1 MPINHS
7 LEVIFIHIPKTGGTS
22 IEYTLGMHG
31 EKSDIGI
38 VPYLN
43 QTKNFQFFFGE
54 GLQHLTSSEIK
65 RILSG
70 MHFNDY
76 TTGSNVKR
84 FLDRFFFINKKR
96 DVHNLWNSYTSFSVV
111 RNPYD
116 RLVSYLA
123 WRETQWNGSVCFN
136 KHCFSHFVRN
146 ELTERMIN
154 NKRHLWPQHKFIFQ
168 NGKPQVNFILKFENL
183 QNDFKT
189 MMERIGL
196 MGKELFEKRMVSR
209 HSDYHDYYTP
219 ELLKIVYD
227 FYKDDF
233 ELFGYKKEF

>member
-38 VPYLN
+38 VPYLD
-43 QTKNFQFFFGE
+43 QTKNFQFIFGE
-54 GLQHLTSSEIK
+54 GLQHLTASEIK
-65 RILSG
+65 RILSR
-70 MHFNDY
+70 MHFKDY

-84 FLDRFFFINKKR
+84 FLDRVFLLNRNR
-96 DVHNLWNSYTSFSVV
+96 DVNKLWNSYTSFSVV

-123 WRETQWNGSVCFN
+123 WRETKWNGSVCLK
-136 KHCFSHFVRN
+136 KHRFSHFVRN
-146 ELTERMIN
+146 ELTEIEIN
-154 NKRHLWPQHKFIFQ
+154 KKRHLWPQHNFIYQ
-168 NGKPQVNFILKFENL
+168 DGNLQVNFILKFENL
-183 QNDFKT
+183 QNDFKS

-196 MGKELFEKRMVSR
+196 MGKELIEKRMVSR
-209 HSDYHDYYTP
+209 HFDYHDYYTT
-219 ELLKIVYD
+219 ELYKTIYGY
-227 FYKDDF
+227 YKDDF
-233 ELFGYKKEF
+233 ELFGYEKEF